1 MSDEYK
7 EEKYVQS
14 PGKIRPNQ
22 LITTFGPGS
31 LVQTEHDSVLVMG
44 TDFWANRSEYIKKN
58 HMYLEKITKKDHFRM
73 PRKPKPNSRT
83 IGCTS
88 FPRWG
93 SCKNCK
99 WLQLHKEFGDEDGFF
114 CNKCKKFGELVPARL
129 VVTCKQG
136 HLDEFPWEKWAHS
149 NPKSP
154 VPVCPEPK
162 LQWIGGSRS
171 SSLSSYR
178 IKCTTCGAE
187 NPLRD
192 ATNRED
198 GIQLYD
204 SENDRMYQYS
214 CTGQLPWLKKEE
226 KCKKITK
233 EGGTDETKTE
243 TVFGIIARA
252 SSLYYSKVIRGMIIP
267 ELAHPIVKYLQTEE
281 CKSTIKGMQKFA
293 DRKKIELTEED
304 IAEGILDDNEDFRLR
319 GYTKE
324 QIIDF
329 REKLSQRDS
338 KYKFDTEMDL
348 KKIEYEDLQRNES
361 EYDLDEAEIDED
373 VVIKD
378 VELDENHKK
387 IFQHIRQMPIL
398 TAVEVLRYFT
408 RITPPGE
415 ITQVTPRSRHNICDI
430 QFRSDG
436 ETKYGQPI
444 LAKKWLPCVIK
455 KGEGIF
461 LVFDKDFIDKCLNDQ
476 VNQRLDSMILNH
488 KDWEETSNW
497 PSGVKV
503 DRQFILLHSI
513 SHLLIKELALASGY
527 NEASISERIYSS
539 DDMRGLLIYTT
550 SAGDGS
556 LGGLV
561 RQIDLVKIIK
571 SALHNKRTCSR
582 DPICIEEDPKRMREK
597 ELPMNLRQNG
607 SACFGCMLLP
617 ETSCEN
623 FNKMLD
629 RKILVN
635 KEFGLVREIPDA

>member
-1 MSDEYK
+1 MSE
-7 EEKYVQS
+7 EEKYIPS

-22 LITTFGPGS
+22 LITTFGPGA

-44 TDFWANRSEYIKKN
+44 TDFWANRKEYVRKN
-58 HMYLEKITKKDHFRM
+58 HMYLEKVTKKDHFRM
-73 PRKPKPNSRT
+73 PKKPKSNSVT

-88 FPRWG
+88 FPKWG
-93 SCKNCK
+93 FCKICK
-99 WLQLHKEFGDEDGFF
+99 WLQPHKEFATSEDGFF
-114 CNKCKKFGELVPARL
+114 CQKHPKYGELLPARL

-136 HLDEFPWEKWAHS
+136 HLDEFPWVKWAHS
-149 NPKSP
+149 NPENG
-154 VPVCPEPK
+154 VPVCENPK
-162 LQWIGGSRS
+162 LKWKGGSFS
-171 SSLSSYR
+171 SSLSSYK
-178 IKCTTCGAE
+178 IECETCGAT
-187 NPLRD
+187 NSLRD
-192 ATNRED
+192 STNRD
-198 GIQLYD
+198 NGIQLYD
-204 SENDRMYQYS
+204 SEEDSYYQYS

-226 KCKKITK
+226 KCKKITNK
-233 EGGTDETKTE
+233 GELDDANTE
-243 TVFGIIARA
+243 TAFGIIARA

-267 ELAHPIVKYLQTEE
+267 ELAHPIIKYLQTEK
-281 CKSTIKGMQKFA
+281 CQNTINGMKKFA
-293 DRKKIELTEED
+293 DKKNIELTEED
-304 IAEGILDDNEDFRLR
+304 IAEGILDDNEDFQLR

-329 REKLSQRDS
+329 RNKLSQRES
-338 KYKFDTEMDL
+338 KYKLDTEMDL
-348 KKIEYEDLQRNES
+348 KKIEYEDLQRNEND
-361 EYDLDEAEIDED
+361 YDIDETEIDED

-387 IFQHIRQMPIL
+387 IFKHIRQIPIL
-398 TAVEVLRYFT
+398 TAIEVLRYFT

-415 ITQVTPRSRHNICDI
+415 ITEVKANRRHDICDI

-444 LAKKWLPCVIK
+444 KAKNWLPCVVK

-461 LVFDKDFIDKCLNDQ
+461 LVFDEDFINKCLNKK
-476 VNQRLDSMILNH
+476 VNERLDSMILNH

-497 PSGVKV
+497 PSSTQI

-539 DDMRGLLIYTT
+539 DEMCGLLIYTT

-561 RQIDLVKIIK
+561 KQIDLIKIINN
-571 SALHNKRTCSR
+571 ALHNKRTCSR
-582 DPICIEEDPKRMREK
+582 DPICIEENPKRMREK
-597 ELPMNLRQNG
+597 NLPMNLRQNG

-629 RKILVN
+629 RKILVDEN
-635 KEFGLVREIPDA
+635 FGIVREIPDD